1 MARALLSDVR
11 AILTD
16 DIELTDNELNVFLT
30 TATTL
35 VDAELVG
42 AGLSDALLKE
52 IEKYLAAHFASLK
65 GIRAGISTQ
74 RVDDASETY
83 SVAGA
88 NMRSLQ
94 GTHFGQAAIALDISG
109 RLADMGRPQASF
121 MVV

>member
-42 AGLSDALLKE
+42 SGLPDALLKE

-65 GIRAGISTQ
+65 GIRAGVSNQ

-83 SVAGA
+83 TVAGA
-88 NMRSLQ
+88 NIRSLQ
-94 GTHFGQAAIALDISG
+94 GTHFGQAAIALDTSG
-109 RLADMGRPQASF
+109 RLAQLGRTQASF
-121 MVV
+121 MVL